1 MQISGKNR
9 FKKLPN
15 QNGLL
20 RTTFFAL
27 FGLVLCWNGN
37 AAIFDIEQ
45 LPNGQWRFSH
55 EGTPSGTASTK
66 AEAENLASQ
75 LKDKGHQVN
84 WKTTSANSSAGST
97 PKALPPHNGGKTPKA
112 LPEPKPGSNL
122 PATTTK
128 SGSNLPA
135 TTTKP
140 GSNLP
145 ATTTKPASSSPATT
159 TKPAS
164 SSSAKPISTTSAPK
178 VNAGGAVLGVVGTI
192 SGLGMVYDSIDAKEE
207 KTTWADVGT
216 GAMGGFTAA
225 AGTTAVVNAIPVVG
239 QIAYG
244 SAMAVGTVLGASG
257 ALLKMFSE
265 TDCPR
270 DPVTGQLSCCNISNL
285 TNLKGARRAGIGDEM
300 FGEFPYVHTCMQGK
314 NKSESGWLKA
324 RFLDDHWS
332 EKGEVKFCSGWVM
345 PVDGDY
351 NIQKIAYVNQDRKT
365 VCWRWECADNG
376 MTRQGGKCVATS
388 DTKGT
393 VKAGGGLWDAPNP
406 SGDAGKELYKP
417 CLPKDLPPHAT
428 AGRYVYINAQN
439 PVKCAATECE
449 EGYYLVRNAAGQS
462 QGWCQ
467 KGTDPHATT
476 NTSET
481 TSEQGASSSDTSGTD
496 TTGADASAQNQ
507 PGGGTSGQVQ
517 PTAPVVKKSPC
528 DLGEFGWL
536 VFEGRCITDAEHQ
549 NILAERQ
556 AAKVRALAQKIEST
570 ATQLDS
576 MSSRFKVSVW
586 KDAEGKFNTAR
597 LASDSIAGVVL
608 GTAGGL
614 ITSHVVKKN
623 QVENGF
629 QDIKCTIGGQS
640 VANWGDE
647 FSVGI
652 Q

>member
-45 LPNGQWRFSH
+45 LSNGQWRFSH

-66 AEAENLASQ
+66 AEAENLARQ

-84 WKTTSANSSAGST
+84 WKTTSANSSAVNT

-112 LPEPKPGSNL
+112 LPPHNGGTAPKALPEP
-122 PATTTK
+122 
-128 SGSNLPA
+128 
-135 TTTKP
+135 
-140 GSNLP
+140 
-145 ATTTKPASSSPATT
+145 KPASSSPAAT

-164 SSSAKPISTTSAPK
+164 GSSAATTKPAGNSSAKPISTTSAPK
-178 VNAGGAVLGVVGTI
+178 VNVASAALGLVGVFSGGA
-192 SGLGMVYDSIDAKEE
+192 MVYDSMDAKAE
-207 KTTWADVGT
+207 KTTLADVGT
-216 GAMGGFTAA
+216 GAMGGLTAA
-225 AGTTAVVNAIPVVG
+225 AGTAAVVNAIPVGG

-244 SAMAVGTVLGASG
+244 AAVAVGTVLGASG
-257 ALLKMFSE
+257 AAAKMFSE
-265 TDCPR
+265 TDCER
-270 DPVTGQLSCCNISNL
+270 DPVTGQYACCNVSKL
-285 TNLKGARRAGIGDEM
+285 TNIQARLVNIGDEM
-300 FGEFPYVHTCMQGK
+300 FAEFPYVRTCMQGK
-314 NKSESGWLKA
+314 NKFESGWLKA

-345 PVDGDY
+345 PEDGDY
-351 NIQKIAYVNQDRKT
+351 TIQAYGSSEREGK
-365 VCWRWECADNG
+365 VCWQWECADNG

-388 DTKGT
+388 DTKDT
-393 VKAGGGLWDAPNP
+393 VKAGGGGAYAPNP

-462 QGWCQ
+462 QGWCN
-467 KGTDPHATT
+467 KVKTT
-476 NTSET
+476 NASET
-481 TSEQGASSSDTSGTD
+481 TSEQGTSSSDTSGTD
-496 TTGADASAQNQ
+496 TTGADATGTGTSGADTPAQNQ
-507 PGGGTSGQVQ
+507 PSGGTSGQVQ
-517 PTAPVVKKSPC
+517 PTAPVVNKSPC
-528 DLGEFGWL
+528 ELGQSGWL
-536 VFEGRCITDAEHQ
+536 VFEGRCITDTQYQ